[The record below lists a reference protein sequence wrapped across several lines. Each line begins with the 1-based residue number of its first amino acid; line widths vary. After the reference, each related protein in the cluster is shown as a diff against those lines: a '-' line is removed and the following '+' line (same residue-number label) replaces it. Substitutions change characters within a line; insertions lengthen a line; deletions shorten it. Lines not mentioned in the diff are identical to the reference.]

1 MTAQDL
7 VLVKYAHKLSDVN
20 NEDSWFSEFVRYS
33 EIDKLL
39 DLGYIVSIEW
49 EHQVMNTEDN

>member
-1 MTAQDL
+1 MTAEDL
-7 VLVKYAHKLSDVN
+7 VLVKYAHKLSDVE
-20 NEDSWFSEFVRYS
+20 NEDSWMSEFIRYK

-49 EHQVMNTEDN
+49 EHQVMKTEDN

>member
-1 MTAQDL
+1 VTAEDL
-7 VLVKYAHKLSDVN
+7 VLVKYAHKLSDVK
-20 NEDSWFSEFVRYS
+20 NEDSWISEFVRYK

-39 DLGYIVSIEW
+39 DLGYIVSVEW

>member
-1 MTAQDL
+1 MTAEDL

-20 NEDSWFSEFVRYS
+20 NDDSWISEFVRYS

-39 DLGYIVSIEW
+39 DLGYIVSVEW

>member
-20 NEDSWFSEFVRYS
+20 NDDSWISEFVRYS

-39 DLGYIVSIEW
+39 DLGYIVSVEW